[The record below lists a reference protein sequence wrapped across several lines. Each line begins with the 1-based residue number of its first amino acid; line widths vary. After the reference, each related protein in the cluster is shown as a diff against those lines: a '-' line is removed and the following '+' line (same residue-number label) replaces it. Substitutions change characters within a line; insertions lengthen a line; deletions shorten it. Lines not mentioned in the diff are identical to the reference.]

1 MYHKLSHIHFMGIGG
16 IGMSGIAKILC
27 KQGYKI
33 SGCDKDLKQD
43 TIKELQDLGCIINEN
58 HCGII
63 CQDKTINYLV
73 YSSIIN
79 QDHPEINTAKKIIQ

>member
-16 IGMSGIAKILC
+16 IGMSGIAKILSS
-27 KQGYKI
+27 QGYKI

-43 TIKELQDLGCIINEN
+43 TIKELQDLGCTINEN

-63 CQDKTINYLV
+63 CQDETINYLV
-73 YSSIIN
+73 YS
-79 QDHPEINTAKKIIQ
+79 